1 MPILYIA
8 FNMASATKDKFLT
21 GSFLILFYYF
31 TKEFRL
37 FMISFFSVYDLMT
50 TIKKRHY
57 LT

>member
-37 FMISFFSVYDLMT
+37 FMISFF
-50 TIKKRHY
+50 
-57 LT
+57 